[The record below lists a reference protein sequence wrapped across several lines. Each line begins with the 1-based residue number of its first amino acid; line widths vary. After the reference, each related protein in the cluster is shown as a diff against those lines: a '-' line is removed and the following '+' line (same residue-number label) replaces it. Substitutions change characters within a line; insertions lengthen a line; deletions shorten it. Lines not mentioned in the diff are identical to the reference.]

1 MRFLKGKIAR
11 AMKAKGADL
20 SESESFEIKI
30 PIDPIPDPPIR
41 NTRTSKYTLRS
52 RDSHAI
58 LPRNSFN
65 ASNSYSRVSTSNNN
79 IMKNYSRAMLHFT
92 ESNTAL
98 PYLQKKLEQYGIQL
112 ARFQEILN
120 AKREKANCIKGFREL
135 LLIYPHDDQE
145 LISFKKAFQAIC
157 EVFLKFFSV
166 NWIFNSKINDKI
178 LHLKYRGKM
187 LRRVRNPQYFTYL
200 EGFTKAWLW

>member
-11 AMKAKGADL
+11 AMKAKGTDP
-20 SESESFEIKI
+20 SENEGLNIQIS
-30 PIDPIPDPPIR
+30 IDPMPDLPMK
-41 NTRTSKYTLRS
+41 NLRTSKYTLRS
-52 RDSHAI
+52 RETHAI

-98 PYLQKKLEQYGIQL
+98 PYLQKKLEEHGIQL

-120 AKREKANCIKGFREL
+120 SKREKANCIKGFREL
-135 LLIYPHDDQE
+135 LLVHPHDDSE
-145 LISFKKAFQAIC
+145 LVSFKGVFQGIC

-187 LRRVRNPQYFTYL
+187 LRRVRNPQFFTYL
-200 EGFTKAWLW
+200 EGFTKA